1 MRSGRI
7 VVIGLILLTASGCGG
22 GEHPRHAAASPSA
35 DAPTSRAAAPRPLDQ
50 CTPAVGP
57 GWQPLPASGIYGAP
71 AAYLGSGRVGVVF
84 ADDSD
89 DDPCS
94 WRREAR
100 ALASRGYA
108 VAVFQ
113 AGGGDEARQA
123 LMIAAALRRTG
134 PRRIVLI
141 GASVGARAVLQ
152 AGAMRPHSVQ
162 GLVALSA
169 ERPIGSN
176 PTDLLPQVRRVRL
189 PLLSVGSLRDSLTN
203 FGRDTRAFDRAIP
216 GGSLLLVNG
225 DAHGV
230 DLLRGR
236 HGARVRAAMLRFL
249 RTT

>member
-7 VVIGLILLTASGCGG
+7 VVIGLVLLTASGCGG
-22 GEHPRHAAASPSA
+22 GGHPRRAAASPSA
-35 DAPTSRAAAPRPLDQ
+35 GAPTSRAAAPRPLDQ

-57 GWQPLPASGIYGAP
+57 GWQPLPASGIYGAS

-84 ADDSD
+84 VDDSD

-100 ALASRGYA
+100 GLAGRGYA

-113 AGGGDEARQA
+113 AGGGAEARQA
-123 LMIAAALRRTG
+123 LTIAAALRRTG
-134 PRRIVLI
+134 QRRIVLI

-152 AGAMRPHSVQ
+152 AGALRPHSAQ

-169 ERPIGSN
+169 ERRIGSN

-203 FGRDTRAFDRAIP
+203 FGRDTQAFDRAIP
-216 GGSLLLVNG
+216 GSRLLLVSG

-236 HGARVRAAMLRFL
+236 HGARVRAAILRFL

>member
-1 MRSGRI
+1 M
-7 VVIGLILLTASGCGG
+7 
-22 GEHPRHAAASPSA
+22 
-35 DAPTSRAAAPRPLDQ
+35 
-50 CTPAVGP
+50 
-57 GWQPLPASGIYGAP
+57 
-71 AAYLGSGRVGVVF
+71 VF

-100 ALASRGYA
+100 GLAGRGYA

-123 LMIAAALRRTG
+123 LTIAAALRRTG

-152 AGAMRPHSVQ
+152 AGALRPHSAQ

-169 ERPIGSN
+169 ERRIGSN

-203 FGRDTRAFDRAIP
+203 FGRDTQAFDRAIP
-216 GGSLLLVNG
+216 GSRLLLVSG

-236 HGARVRAAMLRFL
+236 HGARVRAAILRFL